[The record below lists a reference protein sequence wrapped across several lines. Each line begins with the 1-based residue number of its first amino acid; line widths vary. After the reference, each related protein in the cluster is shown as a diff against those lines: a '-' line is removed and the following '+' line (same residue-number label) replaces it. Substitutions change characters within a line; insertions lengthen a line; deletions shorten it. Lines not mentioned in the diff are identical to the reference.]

1 MKNVFRKSTFMLA
14 IALTLQV
21 VMGSFFM
28 QIAFASPPVLT
39 TSPGSASFV
48 AGDNTTSTPV
58 VIDSGIT
65 VTDGSSTTLASAT
78 VAIQNGFHGGEDFL
92 GFTNDG
98 ATMGN
103 ISASYN
109 AATGEMILTSA
120 GATATLAQ
128 WQSALRSITYTD
140 TAIMP
145 NTATRTISFTAING
159 TGTTSDMVTRT
170 VTVTATYQTP
180 KVKTTGG
187 TTAYT
192 IGTSAVTIDSNVT
205 VSDRDSTTMSSALVS
220 IGTGFHSGDTLTFV
234 NTSATLFGNIVGS
247 YNAVNGVLTLTSSGA
262 TAALVQWSNAL
273 SAVWFSTAASSMP
286 GIRTISFIV
295 NDGTKISAAA
305 TDEVDVIGPAVPVVT
320 TPANG
325 STTNDTTPVISGT
338 AEPSHTITIVLDGAA
353 AGTTTAAAN
362 GSWSWTPAAALTEG
376 PHTVKVKSLDGA
388 GNTSPDSN
396 TSTFT
401 VDTTPPAAPVVLR
414 PANGYITN
422 DATPMIGGT
431 AEPGLTV
438 TIVLDGTAAGSMVA
452 TATGT
457 WSWKPAS
464 ALAEGT
470 HTVKAAAMDIAG
482 NTSPDSNANT
492 FTVDTTPPAAP
503 VVVTPSNGST
513 MNVITP
519 AISGTAEAGTTVT
532 IVLDGAAAGTTTAV
546 ANGSWSWKPA
556 SALAKGPHTVKAAA
570 MDIAGN
576 TGPDSNTNTF
586 TVDTTPPAAPVVVT
600 PSNGSTTNHALPV
613 LSGTAE
619 AGATVTIVLDGAAA
633 GTTAASVNGSWSW
646 KPASAL
652 AEGLHTVKATAMDI
666 AGNTGPESN
675 TITFTIDTT
684 PSAAPLVITPS
695 NGFVTNNAMP
705 VISGTAEA
713 GAAVTIVLDGAAA
726 GTTTAAANGSWSWT
740 PASALAE
747 GPHTA
752 KATVTDTVGNTSPD
766 SNTNTFTI
774 DTAPPLAP
782 VITVP
787 VNGSTMNSPT
797 LAISGMAEAGAAVTI
812 VTDGAAAGTTTAAAD
827 GSWSWTPASA
837 LAEGPHTVKA
847 TAMDIAGNTSPDSN
861 TITFTIDTTPSAAPI
876 VVTPSNGFTTNNA
889 MPDISGTAEADAAV
903 TVVLDGAAAGTTTA
917 AANGSW
923 SWTPASAL
931 AEGPHTVKAMATD
944 TVGNTS
950 PDSNTIMFTI
960 DTTAPVIT
968 LLGSN
973 AISITEGDPFVDPGA
988 TAVDNMDGD
997 LSAHIT
1003 VTGTVYNQIPETYS
1017 LRYNVRD
1024 IAGNAALEAIR
1035 TVRVNPRIHTSGDD
1049 SGGDSSSGYYSG
1061 NADLKQLIVTANGIE
1076 LPLSP
1081 AFAAGTAEYTIET
1094 DANQIEVRP
1103 IPSDAFASVAV
1114 QGEAAIGA
1122 KTVSL
1127 HEGDNQI
1134 EISVK
1139 AENGTIKTYALIVR
1153 RPPSAIHDTPSC
1165 SFSDI
1170 RGHWGES
1177 QICEAAANGIVEGD
1191 TPNAFR
1197 PNGLVSRVEF
1207 AAMLLRALGVS
1218 SGTEANELP
1227 FTDRADVP
1235 DWAKGTVGTAVE
1247 RGILNG
1253 YSDGTLR
1260 PRQTISRS
1268 EAAAIVARAMKWEPM
1283 DSATTFT
1290 DDADIP
1296 VWAKGYVQ
1304 SAARYGVLVGREGNR
1319 FAPDE
1324 QVTRAEAAVTL
1335 LRLRH
1340 RLK

>member
-1 MKNVFRKSTFMLA
+1 MKNVLRKSTFMLA

-192 IGTSAVTIDSNVT
+192 IGTSAVIIDSNVT

-234 NTSATLFGNIVGS
+234 NTNSTTYGNIVGS

-262 TAALVQWSNAL
+262 TATLLQWSHAL

-295 NDGTKISAAA
+295 NDGTKTSAAA
-305 TDEVDVIGPAVPVVT
+305 TDEVNVIGPAVPVVT
-320 TPANG
+320 HPANG
-325 STTNDTTPVISGT
+325 SATNDTTPVISGT
-338 AEPSHTITIVLDGAA
+338 AEPNHTVTIVLDGTA
-353 AGTTTAAAN
+353 AGTTVASSM
-362 GSWSWTPAAALTEG
+362 GSWSWTPAVALAEG
-376 PHTVKVKSLDGA
+376 PHTVKVKSLDGT

-396 TSTFT
+396 TNTFT
-401 VDTTPPAAPVVLR
+401 VDTTPPPAPVILR

-438 TIVLDGTAAGSMVA
+438 TIVLDGTAAGSTVA

-482 NTSPDSNANT
+482 NTSPDSNTNT
-492 FTVDTTPPAAP
+492 CTVDTTPPAAP

-519 AISGTAEAGTTVT
+519 TISGTAEAGTTVT

-546 ANGSWSWKPA
+546 ANGSWSW
-556 SALAKGPHTVKAAA
+556 
-570 MDIAGN
+570 
-576 TGPDSNTNTF
+576 
-586 TVDTTPPAAPVVVT
+586 
-600 PSNGSTTNHALPV
+600 
-613 LSGTAE
+613 
-619 AGATVTIVLDGAAA
+619 
-633 GTTAASVNGSWSW
+633 
-646 KPASAL
+646 
-652 AEGLHTVKATAMDI
+652 
-666 AGNTGPESN
+666 
-675 TITFTIDTT
+675 
-684 PSAAPLVITPS
+684 
-695 NGFVTNNAMP
+695 
-705 VISGTAEA
+705 
-713 GAAVTIVLDGAAA
+713 
-726 GTTTAAANGSWSWT
+726 T

-747 GPHTA
+747 GPHTV

-847 TAMDIAGNTSPDSN
+847 TAMDIAGNTSPESN
-861 TITFTIDTTPSAAPI
+861 TVTFTIDTTPSAAPI
-876 VVTPSNGFTTNNA
+876 VVTPANGFKTNNA

-960 DTTAPVIT
+960 DTMAPVIT

-973 AISITEGDPFVDPGA
+973 AISITEGEPFVDPGA

-1003 VTGTVYNQIPETYS
+1003 VTGTVYNQIPETYT

-1094 DANQIEVRP
+1094 TANQIEVRP

-1165 SFSDI
+1165 LFSDI
-1170 RGHWGES
+1170 QGHWGES

-1191 TPNAFR
+1191 TPNVFR

-1324 QVTRAEAAVTL
+1324 QVTRAEAAVAL